1 MALDPTEQAR
11 LRLEAFAE
19 LELLIDARGGFAS
32 HAELVDFKL
41 EGRTFPLIDPNRGIR
56 NPANFDATLSI
67 VSSLDGPYDDHVG
80 ADGLLRYAFRSG
92 DREGGDN
99 RKLRVAM
106 AQRVPIILFQKL
118 MPNVY
123 VPIVPS
129 YVVGESGR
137 FALVATGDAAVLAY
151 DSPQS
156 DVERRYLRRLVQERV
171 HQPVFRANVMV
182 AYERTCAVCRLRHPE
197 MLDAAH
203 IVPDRDEVGV
213 PHVTNGLALCKI
225 HHAAY
230 DNNLLGIDPNYRVH
244 VDGEV
249 LREVDGPMLRH
260 GIQDM
265 HGIELRVPKK
275 ADVRPDPDRLAARF
289 ETFRAR
295 Q

>member
-225 HHAAY
+225 HHSAY